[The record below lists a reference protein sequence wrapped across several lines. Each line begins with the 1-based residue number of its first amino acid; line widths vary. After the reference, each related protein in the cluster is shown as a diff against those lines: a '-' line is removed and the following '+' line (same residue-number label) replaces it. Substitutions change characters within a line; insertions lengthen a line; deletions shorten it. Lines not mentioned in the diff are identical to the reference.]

1 MEQEIKWKWTHN
13 IRKMLNYQAQALL
26 RKVYYEFDYLQF
38 DQDKKDFYKLM
49 DKEDY
54 KGILALAKEL
64 DDGQSINLK
73 DVYAKPMRFAGD
85 DLLDEN
91 DEYAVVYNNRVA
103 GNITLYRRVSEF
115 EVRKLLNNDI
125 TGRVNDAYT
134 PDVNDI
140 RIKMLEE
147 FASSVNDDN
156 RFLNIKYNQQEDT
169 LSISFMSY
177 EGNEIEIVK
186 NDYDPNL
193 TVGANIQ
200 AICEEYRDRY
210 NMLTEMSQGISIKED
225 KSEEESEDNDKTKKI
240 GGVVDDNSDIE
251 QDTDNEDEEEDKKIM
266 YEETQKQRRT
276 RGLSR

>member
-73 DVYAKPMRFAGD
+73 DVYAKPMRFGGD

-134 PDVNDI
+134 PDVNNV

-210 NMLTEMSQGISIKED
+210 DMLTEMAQGISIKED
-225 KSEEESEDNDKTKKI
+225 KSEEESEDIDKTKKI
-240 GGVVDDNSDIE
+240 GGVVEDNSDIE
-251 QDTDNEDEEEDKKIM
+251 QDTDGEDEEEDKKIM

>member
-210 NMLTEMSQGISIKED
+210 DMLTEMAQGISIKED

-251 QDTDNEDEEEDKKIM
+251 QDTDGEDEEEDKKIM

>member
-210 NMLTEMSQGISIKED
+210 NMLTEMAQGISIKED
-225 KSEEESEDNDKTKKI
+225 RSEEESEGNDKTKKI

-251 QDTDNEDEEEDKKIM
+251 QDTDGEDEEEDKKIM

>member
-169 LSISFMSY
+169 LGISFMSY

-210 NMLTEMSQGISIKED
+210 NMLTEMAQGISIKED

-251 QDTDNEDEEEDKKIM
+251 QDTDGEDEEEDKKIM

>member
-134 PDVNDI
+134 PDVNNV

-210 NMLTEMSQGISIKED
+210 NMLTEMAQGISIKED
-225 KSEEESEDNDKTKKI
+225 KSEEESEDNDKTQKS

-251 QDTDNEDEEEDKKIM
+251 QDTDGEDEEEDKKIM

>member
-54 KGILALAKEL
+54 NGILALAKEL

-210 NMLTEMSQGISIKED
+210 DMLTEMAQGISIKED

>member
-156 RFLNIKYNQQEDT
+156 RFLTIKYDQQEDT

-210 NMLTEMSQGISIKED
+210 DMLTEMAQGISIKED
-225 KSEEESEDNDKTKKI
+225 KSEEESEDNDKTPKI

-251 QDTDNEDEEEDKKIM
+251 QDTDGEDEEEDKKIM

>member
-64 DDGQSINLK
+64 ADGQSINLK

-147 FASSVNDDN
+147 FTSSVNDDN

-210 NMLTEMSQGISIKED
+210 NMLTEMAQGISIKED
-225 KSEEESEDNDKTKKI
+225 KSEEESEDNDKTKKF

-251 QDTDNEDEEEDKKIM
+251 QDTDGEDEEEDKKIM

>member
-64 DDGQSINLK
+64 DEGQPINLK

-134 PDVNDI
+134 PDVNNV

-177 EGNEIEIVK
+177 GGNEIEIVK

-210 NMLTEMSQGISIKED
+210 NMLTEMAQGISIKED
-225 KSEEESEDNDKTKKI
+225 RSEEESEGNDKTKKI

-251 QDTDNEDEEEDKKIM
+251 QDTDGEDEEEDKKIM

>member
-54 KGILALAKEL
+54 NGILALAKEL
-64 DDGQSINLK
+64 DEGQPINLN
-73 DVYAKPMRFAGD
+73 DVYAKPMRFGGD

-210 NMLTEMSQGISIKED
+210 NMLTEMAQGISIKED
-225 KSEEESEDNDKTKKI
+225 KSEEESEDNDKTQKI

-251 QDTDNEDEEEDKKIM
+251 QDTDGEDEEEDKKIM

>member
-49 DKEDY
+49 GKEDY

-134 PDVNDI
+134 PDVNNI

-210 NMLTEMSQGISIKED
+210 NMLTEMAQVISIKED

-251 QDTDNEDEEEDKKIM
+251 QDTDGEDEEEDKKIM

>member
-54 KGILALAKEL
+54 KGILALAKAL
-64 DDGQSINLK
+64 DAGQSINLK

-186 NDYDPNL
+186 NGYDPNL

-210 NMLTEMSQGISIKED
+210 NMLTEMAQGISIKED
-225 KSEEESEDNDKTKKI
+225 RSEEESEGNDKTQKI

-251 QDTDNEDEEEDKKIM
+251 QDTDGEDEEEDKKIM

>member
-54 KGILALAKEL
+54 NGILALAKEL
-64 DDGQSINLK
+64 DEGQPINLN
-73 DVYAKPMRFAGD
+73 DVYAKPMRFGGD

-169 LSISFMSY
+169 LGISFMSY

-200 AICEEYRDRY
+200 AICKEYRDRY
-210 NMLTEMSQGISIKED
+210 NMLTEMAQGISIKED
-225 KSEEESEDNDKTKKI
+225 KSEEESEGNDKTKKI

-251 QDTDNEDEEEDKKIM
+251 QDTDGEDEEEDKKIM

>member
-54 KGILALAKEL
+54 NGILALAKEL

-73 DVYAKPMRFAGD
+73 EVYAKPMRFAGD

-134 PDVNDI
+134 PDVNNV

-210 NMLTEMSQGISIKED
+210 NMLTEMAQGISIKED
-225 KSEEESEDNDKTKKI
+225 RSEEESEGNDKTKKI

-251 QDTDNEDEEEDKKIM
+251 QDTDGEDEEEDKKIM

>member
-134 PDVNDI
+134 PDVNNV

-210 NMLTEMSQGISIKED
+210 NMLTEMAQGISIKED

>member
-134 PDVNDI
+134 PDVNEI

-210 NMLTEMSQGISIKED
+210 DMLTEMAQGISIKED
-225 KSEEESEDNDKTKKI
+225 KSEEESEDNDKTQKI

>member
-64 DDGQSINLK
+64 ADGQSINLK

-147 FASSVNDDN
+147 FESSLNDDN

-210 NMLTEMSQGISIKED
+210 NMLTEMAQGISIKED
-225 KSEEESEDNDKTKKI
+225 KSEEESEGNDETKKI

-251 QDTDNEDEEEDKKIM
+251 QDTDGEDEEEDKKIM

>member
-1 MEQEIKWKWTHN
+1 MEQEIKWKWTNN

-147 FASSVNDDN
+147 FASSLNDDN

-210 NMLTEMSQGISIKED
+210 DMLTEMAQGISIKED

-251 QDTDNEDEEEDKKIM
+251 QDTDGEDEEQDKKIM

>member
-210 NMLTEMSQGISIKED
+210 NMLTEMAQGISIKED

>member
-1 MEQEIKWKWTHN
+1 MEQEVKWKWTHN

-156 RFLNIKYNQQEDT
+156 RFLTIKYDQQEDT

-210 NMLTEMSQGISIKED
+210 DMLTEMSQGISIKED
-225 KSEEESEDNDKTKKI
+225 KSEEESEDIDKTKKI
-240 GGVVDDNSDIE
+240 GGVVEDNSDIE
-251 QDTDNEDEEEDKKIM
+251 QDTEGEDEEEDKKIM

>member
-26 RKVYYEFDYLQF
+26 RKVYFEFDYLQF
-38 DQDKKDFYKLM
+38 DQDKMDFYKLM

-54 KGILALAKEL
+54 NGILALAKEL
-64 DDGQSINLK
+64 DEGQPINLK

-125 TGRVNDAYT
+125 TGRVNDAYA
-134 PDVNDI
+134 PDVNNV

-210 NMLTEMSQGISIKED
+210 DMLTEMAQGISIKED

>member
-54 KGILALAKEL
+54 NGILALAKEL

-134 PDVNDI
+134 PDVNEI

-210 NMLTEMSQGISIKED
+210 NMLTEMAQGISIKED
-225 KSEEESEDNDKTKKI
+225 KSEEESEGNDKTQKI

-251 QDTDNEDEEEDKKIM
+251 QDTDGEDEEEDKKIM

>member
-210 NMLTEMSQGISIKED
+210 NMLTEMAQGISIKED
-225 KSEEESEDNDKTKKI
+225 KSEEESEDNDKTQKI

-251 QDTDNEDEEEDKKIM
+251 QDTDGEDEEEDKKIM

>member
-134 PDVNDI
+134 PDVNNV

-210 NMLTEMSQGISIKED
+210 DMLTEMAQGISIKED
-225 KSEEESEDNDKTKKI
+225 KSEEESEDIDKTKKI

>member
-210 NMLTEMSQGISIKED
+210 NMLTEMAQGISIKED

-240 GGVVDDNSDIE
+240 GGVVDSNSDIE
-251 QDTDNEDEEEDKKIM
+251 QDTDGENEEEDKKIM

>member
-125 TGRVNDAYT
+125 TGSVNDAYT
-134 PDVNDI
+134 PDVNNV

-210 NMLTEMSQGISIKED
+210 DMLTEMAQGISIKED

>member
-54 KGILALAKEL
+54 NGILALAKEL
-64 DDGQSINLK
+64 DEGQPINLK

-169 LSISFMSY
+169 LGISFMSY

-210 NMLTEMSQGISIKED
+210 NMLTEMAQGISIKED
-225 KSEEESEDNDKTKKI
+225 KSEDESEDNDKTKKN

-251 QDTDNEDEEEDKKIM
+251 QDTDGEDEEEDKKIM

>member
-210 NMLTEMSQGISIKED
+210 NMLTEMAQVISIKED
-225 KSEEESEDNDKTKKI
+225 KSEEESEDNDKTQKI

-251 QDTDNEDEEEDKKIM
+251 QDTDGEDEEEDKKIM

>member
-177 EGNEIEIVK
+177 GGNEIEIVK

-210 NMLTEMSQGISIKED
+210 DMLTEMAQGISIKED

>member
-210 NMLTEMSQGISIKED
+210 DMLTEMAQGISIKED
-225 KSEEESEDNDKTKKI
+225 KSEEESEDIDKTKKI
-240 GGVVDDNSDIE
+240 GGVVEDNSDIE
-251 QDTDNEDEEEDKKIM
+251 QDTDGEDEEEDKKIM

>member
-38 DQDKKDFYKLM
+38 DQDKMDFYKLM

-147 FASSVNDDN
+147 FASSVNDDD
-156 RFLNIKYNQQEDT
+156 RFLTIKYNQQEDT

-210 NMLTEMSQGISIKED
+210 NMLTEMAQGISIKED
-225 KSEEESEDNDKTKKI
+225 KSEDESEDNDKTQKI

-251 QDTDNEDEEEDKKIM
+251 QDTDGEDEEEDKKIM

>member
-73 DVYAKPMRFAGD
+73 DVYAKPMRFGGD

-134 PDVNDI
+134 PDVNNV

-210 NMLTEMSQGISIKED
+210 DMLTEMAQGISIKED
-225 KSEEESEDNDKTKKI
+225 KSEEESEDNDKTQKI

-251 QDTDNEDEEEDKKIM
+251 QDTDGEDEEEDKKIM

>member
-210 NMLTEMSQGISIKED
+210 NMLTEMAQGISIKED
-225 KSEEESEDNDKTKKI
+225 KSEEESEGNDKTKKI

-251 QDTDNEDEEEDKKIM
+251 QDTDGEDEEEDKKIM

>member
-38 DQDKKDFYKLM
+38 DQDKMDFYKLM

-64 DDGQSINLK
+64 DEGQPINLN
-73 DVYAKPMRFAGD
+73 DVYAKPMRFGGD
-85 DLLDEN
+85 NLLDEN

-169 LSISFMSY
+169 LGISFMSY

-210 NMLTEMSQGISIKED
+210 NMLTEMAQGISIKED
-225 KSEEESEDNDKTKKI
+225 KSEDESEDNDKTKKN

-251 QDTDNEDEEEDKKIM
+251 QDTDGEDEEEDKKIM